1 MTYNFNGK
9 ALTIPDAEIEKSM
22 KCLELTKDEAIQL
35 WLEDNDYVVNEEVE
49 ELTAKAK
56 ANKTERVQASAG
68 KRKKT
73 MKERKVDAE
82 KGRLLGDIKALLEGL
97 GADIHSVKTE
107 TEVAFAFNG
116 NEYTVKLTKHRPPK
130 A

>member
-9 ALTIPDAEIEKSM
+9 ALTIPDVEIEKSM

-56 ANKTERVQASAG
+56 ANKTVQASAG

-73 MKERKVDAE
+73 VKKRKVDAE
-82 KGRLLGDIKALLEGL
+82 KGHLLGDIKVLLEGL
-97 GADIHSVKTE
+97 GADIHGVKTE
-107 TEVAFAFNG
+107 TEVTFAFNG

>member
-9 ALTIPDAEIEKSM
+9 ALTIPDAEIDKSM
-22 KCLELTKDEAIQL
+22 KWIKLTKDEAIQL

-49 ELTAKAK
+49 KLTAKAK

-73 MKERKVDAE
+73 VKERKVDAE
-82 KGRLLGDIKALLEGL
+82 KGRLLGDIKVLLEGL
-97 GADIHSVKTE
+97 GADIHGVKTE
-107 TEVAFAFNG
+107 TEVTFAFNG
-116 NEYTVKLTKHRPPK
+116 NEYTVKLTKPRPPK